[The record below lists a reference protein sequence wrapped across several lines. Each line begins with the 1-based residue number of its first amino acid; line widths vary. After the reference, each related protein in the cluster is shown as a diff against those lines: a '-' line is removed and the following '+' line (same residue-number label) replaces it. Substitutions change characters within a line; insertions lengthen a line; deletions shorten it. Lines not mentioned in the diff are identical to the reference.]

1 MNLAA
6 DEQKKEEKHPVL
18 SEMTGVNPVK
28 EEAKQNRNNL
38 TTMELN
44 QKDIQTLSFQI
55 ARIIRPYI
63 EKNDSRWIKLSKA
76 ANYSGICKDR
86 LIALAENGTI
96 IGFSDPDNKRGDW
109 VFDRESIDQYRLNQ
123 GYKLKKR
130 VLDIVNGL

>member
-1 MNLAA
+1 M
-6 DEQKKEEKHPVL
+6 VFY
-18 SEMTGVNPVK
+18 
-28 EEAKQNRNNL
+28 
-38 TTMELN
+38 LN
-44 QKDIQTLSFQI
+44 IHCHNYQTFCHFDFFKVFDIQTLSFQI